1 MSQSAPQTDTRANF
15 TLADEL
21 QAAEARY
28 TDANPNGLAQWQ
40 RACEAMPGGNTRT
53 VLFYSPFPLTMAR
66 GEGAYLW
73 DLDGHRYTDFLN
85 DFSAGLYGHSHP
97 VIRQAMAEALEA
109 GLTLGG
115 HNRYE
120 EKLAALICARFPSIE
135 LVRFT
140 NSGTEASLMAVLT
153 AQAVTGRRRILV
165 FEGGYHGGV
174 FYFAPGGSPL
184 NLPMDWLIGR
194 YNDIGRAEELIRQH
208 AGDLAAILVE
218 PMQGAGGSIPGDPAF
233 LGALREAATQAGS
246 LLIFDEVMTS
256 RLGPGGLQGELG
268 VTPDMTVLGKYLGG
282 GASFGAFG
290 GRADVMERFDPR
302 SAQAFPHAGTFNN
315 NVLSM
320 AAGTAGLETVY
331 TPEAANELS
340 VRGEVLKA
348 RLNEVARASGTAMQV
363 TGMGSLMTVH
373 FAPVAH
379 GEIRSVDDLAAA
391 DQDAKALFHLEMLA
405 RGQYL
410 ARRGLMSLSLALSE
424 DDLDAF
430 ADAAADV
437 LAVHGPLM
445 GGGG

>member
-1 MSQSAPQTDTRANF
+1 
-15 TLADEL
+15 
-21 QAAEARY
+21 
-28 TDANPNGLAQWQ
+28 
-40 RACEAMPGGNTRT
+40 
-53 VLFYSPFPLTMAR
+53 
-66 GEGAYLW
+66 
-73 DLDGHRYTDFLN
+73 
-85 DFSAGLYGHSHP
+85 
-97 VIRQAMAEALEA
+97 
-109 GLTLGG
+109 
-115 HNRYE
+115 
-120 EKLAALICARFPSIE
+120 
-135 LVRFT
+135 
-140 NSGTEASLMAVLT
+140 
-153 AQAVTGRRRILV
+153 
-165 FEGGYHGGV
+165 
-174 FYFAPGGSPL
+174 
-184 NLPMDWLIGR
+184 
-194 YNDIGRAEELIRQH
+194 
-208 AGDLAAILVE
+208 
-218 PMQGAGGSIPGDPAF
+218 
-233 LGALREAATQAGS
+233 
-246 LLIFDEVMTS
+246 
-256 RLGPGGLQGELG
+256 LQGELG

-302 SAQAFPHAGTFNN
+302 SPEAFPHAGTFNN

-320 AAGTAGLETVY
+320 AAGTAGLEAVF
-331 TPEAANELS
+331 TPEVASELS
-340 VRGEVLKA
+340 ARGEALKA
-348 RLNEVARASGTAMQV
+348 RLNEIARASGTAMQV

>member
-348 RLNEVARASGTAMQV
+348 RLNEIARASGTAMQV